1 MSPKGKGP
9 KGKSG
14 KGRGSAPKPP
24 KQPGKKSGRHGGR
37 GSGSTGRGM
46 ADPRSGPRDDAGR
59 GPRDDAGRGSADRW
73 DPRDSRGSRHDG
85 AASGGPDRW
94 RERDRG
100 APRRAPRPTDDR
112 PGRGSPRGSDRSR
125 EDRAS
130 ADARTGRPRG
140 RDDRQR
146 PIGDDAAPQ
155 RRGPRRREDGGEVCV
170 VSRRGKYVVADPFFA
185 RGEPH
190 VLPRESAEEGEL
202 VLALP
207 QRDGVSWTI
216 AGRLGDSENTA
227 DVISALL
234 LERDYDPTHDEATL
248 EAAAEAVRAPDPAR
262 RRDLTALPTFT
273 IDPTTAKDF
282 DDAISAEH
290 GEGGAIVRVHIADV
304 TSFVPEGGVI
314 DRAGKARAT
323 STYVPGF
330 VAPMLPPQLA
340 DDACSLVPGADRRAV
355 TIEMVVVDGRCV
367 RAEVYRSL
375 IRSDKRLTYDDVD
388 AIFEGKET
396 AEEPWA
402 EPLSIARTVASDLL
416 RERPQALEL
425 DIPEPEFEFDPSG
438 KVTSQRE
445 SQHTES
451 HKLIEQLM
459 VLANE
464 QVARILQANGAP
476 GLFRIHERP
485 EPQNAERLVD
495 QLASLGIPTP
505 PVPETMTPRDAA
517 DLVAECSKVIG
528 ATVRRAERGHLAL
541 PLLVLRAL
549 KIASYS
555 PVNLGHAG
563 LSLSHYCHFTSP
575 IRRYPD
581 IVCHRAVL
589 ALAAQGKASIGADSG
604 DRLAGTGDTGRV
616 LDEDDPLME
625 LGKHCSDQERASTMV
640 EREAD
645 RIAKAFLLR
654 DLLRDG
660 GYGEVWRGEVTG
672 IIQAGLFVNFGGGFE
687 GLVPLRSLRGD
698 WWELNAEGTMLSAE
712 GSGRVIH
719 IGDPAEVTVDRVDV
733 TRGKVDLLPLAI
745 GGDL

>member
-1 MSPKGKGP
+1 MSPKGNGGKRSGKRPGSKNGGP
-9 KGKSG
+9 SG
-14 KGRGSAPKPP
+14 KG
-24 KQPGKKSGRHGGR
+24 SGRHGGR
-37 GSGSTGRGM
+37 GKGSTGRGIAEDRDGM
-46 ADPRSGPRDDAGR
+46 RGAGGFGPGRDRDDR
-59 GPRDDAGRGSADRW
+59 GPRDDVRG
-73 DPRDSRGSRHDG
+73 P
-85 AASGGPDRW
+85 SGGEPDRW
-94 RERDRG
+94 RQRDRG
-100 APRRAPRPTDDR
+100 APR
-112 PGRGSPRGSDRSR
+112 SD
-125 EDRAS
+125 A
-130 ADARTGRPRG
+130 PRG
-140 RDDRQR
+140 RDDRPRSFAPRGRDDRGDRGRGRSDGQR
-146 PIGDDAAPQ
+146 LTGDDGAPIK
-155 RRGPRRREDGGEVCV
+155 RGPRTREDGGQVCV
-170 VSRRGKYVVADPFFA
+170 VSRAGKFLVADPFFA
-185 RGEPH
+185 RGERRMIGRGATAD
-190 VLPRESAEEGEL
+190 LGAEPGEL
-202 VLALP
+202 VLAVP
-207 QRDGVSWTI
+207 DEVSGTWHVTE
-216 AGRLGDSENTA
+216 RLGDPEITA

-234 LERDYDPTHDEATL
+234 RERDYSPLHDEATL
-248 EAAAEAVRAPDPAR
+248 KAAAESITAPDPAK
-262 RRDLTALPTFT
+262 RRDLTGIPTFT

-282 DDAISAEH
+282 DDAISAE
-290 GEGGAIVRVHIADV
+290 EGPDGAVIRVHIADV
-304 TSFVPEGGVI
+304 TSFLPAGGIV
-314 DRAGKARAT
+314 DRAGRARAT

-340 DDACSLVPGADRRAV
+340 DDACSLVPGAERRAV
-355 TIEMVVVDGRCV
+355 TIEMVVANGRCL

-375 IRSDKRLTYDDVD
+375 IRSDMRLDYDQVD
-388 AIFEGKET
+388 AIFEGTFE
-396 AEEPWA
+396 AQDPWKG
-402 EPLSIARTVASDLL
+402 PLAIARKVAADLL

-438 KVTSQRE
+438 KVTSQRA

-476 GLFRIHERP
+476 ALYRIHERP
-485 EPQNAERLVD
+485 EAQSAERLIE

-505 PVPETMTPRDAA
+505 PVPDEMTPRQASEI
-517 DLVAECSKVIG
+517 VVECSKIIG

-541 PLLVLRAL
+541 PLLILRAL

-589 ALAAQGKASIGADSG
+589 DLAERGLATIGPDVG
-604 DRLAGTGDTGRV
+604 ERLAGTGDTGR
-616 LDEDDPLME
+616 DPGEDDPLTE
-625 LGKHCSDQERASTMV
+625 LGKHCSDQERASMNV

-654 DLLRDG
+654 DLIRDG
-660 GYGEVWRGEVTG
+660 GYGKVYRGEVTG

-698 WWELNAEGTMLSAE
+698 WWELNAEGTMLQAE
-712 GSGRVIH
+712 GSGAILH

-733 TRGKVDLLPLAI
+733 TRGKVDLKAIAI